1 MESTHAKIKI
11 LVIDDHQ
18 VLRHGIINLLHC
30 NDNFQVVQEAAN
42 GKEALEL
49 LEEYFVDVILLDV
62 EMPVM
67 NGTETLIQIKKRFP
81 LVKVIMFTSH
91 QELFLSNYYL
101 NLGSDAFLVKNSSFE
116 KICET
121 IINVAS
127 GLYNKNTDETA
138 EIKVS
143 DEFLQL
149 SLSEI
154 EKKIVI
160 LLCESHNNRTI
171 SETLN
176 ISENTVKYH
185 RKNIY
190 SKTRTKSLSELIV
203 YAIKQGIII
212 VK

>member
-1 MESTHAKIKI
+1 MDSSKIKI

-30 NDNFQVVQEAAN
+30 VDNFQVVQEASN
-42 GKEALEL
+42 GKIALEL
-49 LEEYFVDVILLDV
+49 LEEYFVDVVLLDV
-62 EMPVM
+62 EMPIM
-67 NGTETLIQIKKRFP
+67 NGTETLIHIKKKFP
-81 LVKVIMFTSH
+81 FVKVIMFTSH

-101 NLGSDAFLVKNSSFE
+101 NLGADAFLVKNSSFE
-116 KICET
+116 KISET

-127 GLYNKNTDETA
+127 GLHNKNRDETT

-149 SLSEI
+149 ALSEI
-154 EKKIVI
+154 EKKIVL

-171 SETLN
+171 SETLS

>member
-1 MESTHAKIKI
+1 MNSTKIKI

-18 VLRHGIINLLHC
+18 ALRHGLISLLHC
-30 NDNFQVVQEAAN
+30 VDNFQVVQEAPN
-42 GKEALEL
+42 GKIALEL
-49 LEEYFVDVILLDV
+49 LKEYFVDVALLDV

-67 NGTETLIQIKKRFP
+67 NGTETLMHIKKKFP
-81 LVKVIMFTSH
+81 DVKVIMFTSH
-91 QELFLSNYYL
+91 QELFLGNYYL
-101 NLGSDAFLVKNSSFE
+101 NLGADAFLVKNSSFE
-116 KICET
+116 QISET
-121 IINVAS
+121 IVNVAS
-127 GLYNKNTDETA
+127 GLHNKNTDEIT

-143 DEFLQL
+143 GEFLQL
-149 SLSEI
+149 ALTEI
-154 EKKIVI
+154 EKKIVK

-171 SETLN
+171 SETLG

-203 YAIKQGIII
+203 YAIKQGIIT

>member
-1 MESTHAKIKI
+1 MDNIKNKIKI

-18 VLRHGIINLLHC
+18 VVRHGIINLLHC

-91 QELFLSNYYL
+91 QEIFLSEYYL
-101 NLGSDAFLVKNSSFE
+101 NLGADAYLVKNSSFE
-116 KICET
+116 QINDTITNVVNGLHDKKINDT
-121 IINVAS
+121 S
-127 GLYNKNTDETA
+127 

-143 DEFLQL
+143 GEFLQL

-160 LLCESHNNRTI
+160 LLCESYNNRTI
-171 SETLN
+171 SETLS